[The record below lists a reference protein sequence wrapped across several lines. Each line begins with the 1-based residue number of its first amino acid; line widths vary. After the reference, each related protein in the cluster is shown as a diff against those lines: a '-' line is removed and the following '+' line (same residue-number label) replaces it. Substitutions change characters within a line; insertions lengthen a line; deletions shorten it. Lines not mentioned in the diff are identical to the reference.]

1 MERYV
6 FFDAERI
13 PAHLPVIGVPLAQ
26 GFVWMELTPAEY
38 DAAVTDP
45 TLAQQ
50 LVRHARAVIAARFSA
65 PGEPIAE
72 SVGEATQR

>member
-13 PAHLPVIGVPLAQ
+13 PAHVPVIGVPMAH

-38 DAAVTDP
+38 DAAVSDP
-45 TLAQQ
+45 ALAQQ
-50 LVRHARAVIAARFSA
+50 LVHHAREVLAARCSA
-65 PGEPIAE
+65 SGVPVAE
-72 SVGEATQR
+72 SVGAAT

>member
-6 FFDAERI
+6 FFEAERI

-26 GFVWMELTPAEY
+26 GLVWMELTPAEY
-38 DAAVTDP
+38 DAAVTNP

-50 LVRHARAVIAARFSA
+50 LVHHAREVLAARFPA
-65 PGEPIAE
+65 LGKPVAE
-72 SVGEATQR
+72 SVGEATPR